1 MLETILDKQILFV
14 LMGILTVIGIVSKC
28 VANTSLKRM
37 VRAAGNMGKTTHPL
51 MRLVRA
57 KFEHACMISERVE
70 NVRVFVDKYLYEY
83 KVAGL
88 KLHTWR
94 RLEKIT
100 AGLCLLLG
108 GAGAAAWYSV
118 GGMQE
123 MVLRTGAAGA
133 ALAVLLYLLHVSTD
147 EDYRLEAAG
156 NYMVDYLENVCLHRY
171 EKAYQKE
178 IKVMSPEAPSASG
191 VEVRAPQTYQ
201 EKGESQIYQEKGAQ
215 EVPEGAT
222 AKKQPEAEPKPEI
235 RPVAESREEMVPQP
249 QPESETVIPIRGA
262 VPEKAPAE
270 QKGSKGKAAVQ
281 DRRQSPEKPQKEEE
295 AETPK
300 DVLIRQILEE
310 FMA

>member
-14 LMGILTVIGIVSKC
+14 LMGILTVLGIVSKC
-28 VANTSLKRM
+28 VASTSLKRM
-37 VRAAGNMGKTTHPL
+37 ARAAGNMGKTTHPL

-108 GAGAAAWYSV
+108 VAGAAAWYSV
-118 GGMQE
+118 DGMQE

-133 ALAVLLYLLHVSTD
+133 ILAVLLYLLHVSTD
-147 EDYRLEAAG
+147 ENYRLEAAG

-178 IKVMSPEAPSASG
+178 IKVMAPEAPSVAG
-191 VEVRAPQTYQ
+191 AEVREP
-201 EKGESQIYQEKGAQ
+201 QIYQEKGEQ
-215 EVPEGAT
+215 EMPAGAAPEKRSEEG
-222 AKKQPEAEPKPEI
+222 PKPEI
-235 RPVAESREEMVPQP
+235 RPIAETGDEKAAQP
-249 QPESETVIPIRGA
+249 QPDSETVIPIRGTI
-262 VPEKAPAE
+262 PEKASAD
-270 QKGSKGKAAVQ
+270 QKVNKGKAAAQ
-281 DRRQSPEKPQKEEE
+281 DRRQSPETARKEAE

>member
-108 GAGAAAWYSV
+108 AAGAAAWYSV
-118 GGMQE
+118 DGPADGSG
-123 MVLRTGAAGA
+123 RRCAGGAA
-133 ALAVLLYLLHVSTD
+133 VSSACI
-147 EDYRLEAAG
+147 YR
-156 NYMVDYLENVCLHRY
+156 
-171 EKAYQKE
+171 
-178 IKVMSPEAPSASG
+178 
-191 VEVRAPQTYQ
+191 
-201 EKGESQIYQEKGAQ
+201 
-215 EVPEGAT
+215 
-222 AKKQPEAEPKPEI
+222 
-235 RPVAESREEMVPQP
+235 
-249 QPESETVIPIRGA
+249 
-262 VPEKAPAE
+262 
-270 QKGSKGKAAVQ
+270 
-281 DRRQSPEKPQKEEE
+281 
-295 AETPK
+295 
-300 DVLIRQILEE
+300 
-310 FMA
+310 